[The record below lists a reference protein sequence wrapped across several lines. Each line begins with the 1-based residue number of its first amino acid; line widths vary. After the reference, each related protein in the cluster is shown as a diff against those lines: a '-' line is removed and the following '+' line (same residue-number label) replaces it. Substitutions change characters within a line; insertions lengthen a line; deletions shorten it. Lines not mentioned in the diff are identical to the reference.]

1 MAEAEAEG
9 WVLPQAVEQ
18 LIEQICREQNQTT
31 PGTEVRQELALLGEE
46 AAVNLL
52 RIIAASTIKK
62 TLSAFIM
69 YMIRKPK
76 QPHSNNNHTP
86 SPHKVPRVSPLHTP
100 SSPSPSASAPASQS
114 QGIDFTL
121 LSLSLRSSSFDCKN
135 FDVTKVNL
143 INRIFL
149 WVQVVQLLNPQFGRD
164 GPRPL

>member
-18 LIEQICREQNQTT
+18 LIEQICREQNQTP

-100 SSPSPSASAPASQS
+100 SAPASQS

-121 LSLSLRSSSFDCKN
+121 HSLSLSLCALHHLI
-135 FDVTKVNL
+135 VTYFKFGFC
-143 INRIFL
+143 FL
-149 WVQVVQLLNPQFGRD
+149 
-164 GPRPL
+164 